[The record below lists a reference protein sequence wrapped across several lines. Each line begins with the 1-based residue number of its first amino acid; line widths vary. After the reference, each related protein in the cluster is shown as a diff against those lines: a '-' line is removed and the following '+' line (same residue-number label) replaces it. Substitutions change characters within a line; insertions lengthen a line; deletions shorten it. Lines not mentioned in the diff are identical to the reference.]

1 MKKLVL
7 IFFTITT
14 LFACKE
20 EENVSGQ
27 NKVPTIHIINQSVP
41 TESEYLCDALFDNVL
56 KLTTGDTLK
65 FLFEFQS
72 ENPLSQYKIDIHNNF
87 DCHSHGKSLDWSVL
101 KVVDLTGNHALI
113 EEKLLVPEDASA
125 GNYHFMIRLLDVYG
139 NEAEVKEFNI
149 IIENSDDQVPPQI
162 NINSPIENAIYNH
175 SDNVFFNGLISD
187 NSSLEDG
194 KFELKYT
201 DANNQNYSLYEVF
214 YTTGT
219 TTSYTIDTSYTIGA
233 FMALGEGFFTIK
245 AYDKANNFSTKTIP
259 ITIQ

>member
-101 KVVDLTGNHALI
+101 KVVDLTEIGR
-113 EEKLLVPEDASA
+113 ASC
-125 GNYHFMIRLLDVYG
+125 RERV
-139 NEAEVKEFNI
+139 
-149 IIENSDDQVPPQI
+149 
-162 NINSPIENAIYNH
+162 
-175 SDNVFFNGLISD
+175 
-187 NSSLEDG
+187 
-194 KFELKYT
+194 
-201 DANNQNYSLYEVF
+201 
-214 YTTGT
+214 
-219 TTSYTIDTSYTIGA
+219 
-233 FMALGEGFFTIK
+233 
-245 AYDKANNFSTKTIP
+245 
-259 ITIQ
+259 